1 MGFKEKYTTK
11 EKVEK
16 DESVGKVEGKKV
28 VLTPEGFAQCELLEL
43 LINTLRNR

>member
-16 DESVGKVEGKKV
+16 DESLDKVESKKT
-28 VLTPEGFAQCELLEL
+28 VLTPEGYAQGELLEL
-43 LINTLRNR
+43 LINTLRNK